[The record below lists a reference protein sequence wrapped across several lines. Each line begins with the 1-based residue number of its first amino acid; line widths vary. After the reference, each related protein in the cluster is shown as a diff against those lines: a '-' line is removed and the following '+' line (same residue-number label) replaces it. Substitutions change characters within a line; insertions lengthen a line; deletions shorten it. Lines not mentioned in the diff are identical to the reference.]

1 MTKSLFQD
9 KHRKLMAHLW
19 ETFIGLDD
27 KNSILVEVEDLG
39 KEKMFEHRHKQYYVK
54 IPPRIRGSLT
64 LRLKGLGR
72 KRFKKTGDLF
82 LKLWLNKGEDVC
94 ENLWVSDF
102 DARYGAEKRLY
113 ANNANIIV
121 LVPPNSYHGLT
132 LRLKGLGNRP
142 GFFRNVEFKNL
153 KRGNLFVKLMLYPEI
168 IQPKYGSFESL
179 TTDDMVQE
187 GWIYRK
193 IDEIFEKVGHS
204 AFPDRPIQ
212 AVSVADEFN
221 ALGWRGVFSLL
232 KKHLYLEC
240 KDIQVKISTR
250 ISEPGLCEYKGVV
263 EKDNS
268 KQFNY
273 VISLNHRYINNP
285 FSTAAILAHELCHV
299 VYFERIATVNNF
311 DSNKSRES
319 KLEDEHT
326 VDLLTCMY
334 KLGEFQ
340 LRAARELR
348 ITFGYFRQEL
358 FERMQVITAKKLN
371 THTTT

>member
-1 MTKSLFQD
+1 MKKSLFYS
-9 KHRKLMAHLW
+9 KPEKKLKQYWDAW
-19 ETFIGLDD
+19 FGLDD

-39 KEKMFEHRHKQYYVK
+39 AEKMIEHRHKQYYVK
-54 IPPRIRGSLT
+54 IPARIKGIVT

-72 KRFKKTGDLF
+72 RRFNKTGDLF

-153 KRGNLFVKLMLYPEI
+153 KRGNLFVKLMVYPEI

-193 IDEIFEKVGHS
+193 IDELIEKVGHS
-204 AFPDRPIQ
+204 SFPDIPIG
-212 AVSVADEFN
+212 AGRVADEFN
-221 ALGWRGVFSLL
+221 ISSWRGVFWSL
-232 KKHLYLEC
+232 KDHLQLEDF
-240 KDIQVKISTR
+240 DIQIKTSNQM
-250 ISEPGLCEYKGVV
+250 SASGLCQYIGVV
-263 EKDNS
+263 EKDGLQQKS
-268 KQFNY
+268 YLITFNQ
-273 VISLNHRYINNP
+273 RYLDNP
-285 FSTAAILAHELCHV
+285 FSSAAILAHELCHIIHA
-299 VYFERIATVNNF
+299 EKIASANRTQ
-311 DSNKSRES
+311 ES
-319 KLEDEHT
+319 KLDDEHT

-340 LRAARELR
+340 LRSARDLR
-348 ITFGYFRQEL
+348 ITFSYFRQEL
-358 FERMQVITAKKLN
+358 YERMQVITANKLN
-371 THTTT
+371 AHTNT